1 MNSLRSQLE
10 NSYANHANESEQLR
24 NQLRDTR
31 EKLAREVQ
39 DRLDQRRDYEL
50 RLTEFATD
58 HDRIQREYKNV
69 IGQREKEVEAHASK
83 ASLTHISHT
92 QLLQNRSINMKQL
105 MEEKRNLEKTISR
118 KSKEIEDLNLKV
130 QQMQGFHKRAIDKL
144 DSELDDVKA
153 EHTKWLERQQK

>member
-1 MNSLRSQLE
+1 MSDKLGE
-10 NSYANHANESEQLR
+10 SYANHYNETEHLK

-50 RLTEFATD
+50 RLTEISTD

-69 IGQREKEVEAHASK
+69 IGQRDKEVEAHASK

-105 MEEKRNLEKTISR
+105 MEEKRNL
-118 KSKEIEDLNLKV
+118 
-130 QQMQGFHKRAIDKL
+130 
-144 DSELDDVKA
+144 
-153 EHTKWLERQQK
+153 